1 MRAPAYRANEE
12 KEGRW
17 FFMVNALMLFFMHI
31 ACQTHAQGC
40 FLCGMRIA
48 ITGTTGQL
56 GGRLHAL
63 SESEEAQ
70 GMTLL
75 ALGRDQ
81 LDLLAP
87 ATIPAALDAC
97 APDVIISCAAYTA
110 VDAAE
115 DDAET
120 AFKVNG
126 EAPGALGRACA
137 ERGIQVVHISTDY
150 VFDGAGQRPY
160 LPSDDTGPTG
170 VYGASKL
177 AGERALLGAL
187 PSASIVRVGWLYD
200 REGKNFLNTMLRL
213 AADRHVLSVVDDQL
227 GCPTHVGDFA
237 ADLLHWV
244 RLGVEN
250 PQATA
255 GVHHYGHAGTT
266 SWHGFASEIMRCRA
280 PHVQVE
286 AVQSDAFPT
295 RATRPAYS
303 KLDEADFFKR
313 LGRPPISWKVALER
327 CLSAKFDTTNP
338 S

>member
-1 MRAPAYRANEE
+1 
-12 KEGRW
+12 
-17 FFMVNALMLFFMHI
+17 
-31 ACQTHAQGC
+31 
-40 FLCGMRIA
+40 
-48 ITGTTGQL
+48 
-56 GGRLHAL
+56 
-63 SESEEAQ
+63 
-70 GMTLL
+70 MTLL

-280 PHVQVE
+280 PHVQVD

>member
-1 MRAPAYRANEE
+1 
-12 KEGRW
+12 
-17 FFMVNALMLFFMHI
+17 
-31 ACQTHAQGC
+31 
-40 FLCGMRIA
+40 
-48 ITGTTGQL
+48 
-56 GGRLHAL
+56 
-63 SESEEAQ
+63 
-70 GMTLL
+70 MTLL

-200 REGKNFLNTMLRL
+200 RGGKNFLNTMLRL

-255 GVHHYGHAGTT
+255 GVHHYGHAGIT

>member
-1 MRAPAYRANEE
+1 
-12 KEGRW
+12 
-17 FFMVNALMLFFMHI
+17 
-31 ACQTHAQGC
+31 
-40 FLCGMRIA
+40 MRIA

-63 SESEEAQ
+63 SESEVAH

-81 LDLLAP
+81 LDLLDP
-87 ATIPAALDAC
+87 ATIPAALDASR
-97 APDVIISCAAYTA
+97 PDVIISSAAYTA

-115 DDAET
+115 DHADT

-126 EAPGALGRACA
+126 EAPGALGKACA
-137 ERGIQVVHISTDY
+137 DRGIQVVHISTDY
-150 VFDGAGQRPY
+150 VFDGRGQRPY
-160 LPSDDTGPTG
+160 LPSDQTGPTG

-177 AGERALLGAL
+177 AGEHALLGAL

-213 AADRHVLSVVDDQL
+213 AADRDVLSVVDDQF

-237 ADLLHWV
+237 ADLLDWV
-244 RLGVEN
+244 RLGVHD

-255 GVHHYGHAGTT
+255 GVHHYGHSGIT
-266 SWHGFASEIMRCRA
+266 SWHGFASEIMRLRA

-286 AVQSDAFPT
+286 AVESEAFPT

-303 KLDEADFFKR
+303 KLDEADFFAR
-313 LGRPPISWKVALER
+313 LGRPPISWKGALER
-327 CLSAKFDTTNP
+327 CLHAKFDPTNH

>member
-31 ACQTHAQGC
+31 ACQTHGQGC

-63 SESEEAQ
+63 SQSEEAQ

-200 REGKNFLNTMLRL
+200 RGGKNFLNTMLRL

-255 GVHHYGHAGTT
+255 GVHHYGHAGIT